1 MNKAVKK
8 QNMELEIYDI
18 SMLVAEAMGIEL

>member
-1 MNKAVKK
+1 MNKAIKK
-8 QNMELEIYDI
+8 QNIEMEVYDI